1 MLHHKPVP
9 YKLLTEHLP
18 ESSGVYLMYAGNGQ
32 LLYVGKSKTIRSRV
46 RAHFHAPEERGMCR
60 QVRRVEARETAGELG
75 ALLLESELIKK
86 LKPMYN
92 RALRKTRRLIVAR
105 KALTP
110 QGYIK
115 VAIEAVST
123 MEAVGN
129 VAKSPRGGGER
140 RSALKGAGKRERE
153 ILGLFR
159 TRTQA
164 FEYLAEAAKEHKLC
178 LALLGLEQTRRHCFA
193 YHLHRCNGACMGEE
207 APEIYNARVEKA
219 FEQRRIQ
226 AWPYDGAVLIE
237 ESSPAISE
245 TFIVDHWCLLYSF
258 THSTTS
264 GDKPTFS
271 VKGSHYFD
279 YDAYKIIAGYMFDD
293 THAQT
298 IKHIPRS
305 ELSEML
311 KKLKAA

>member
-1 MLHHKPVP
+1 
-9 YKLLTEHLP
+9 LP
-18 ESSGVYLMYAGNGQ
+18 DTPGVYLMYASTGQ

-86 LKPMYN
+86 LRPMYN

-105 KALTP
+105 KVMTT
-110 QGYIK
+110 QGY
-115 VAIEAVST
+115 VRVTIEAVST
-123 MEAVGN
+123 IEAT
-129 VAKSPRGGGER
+129 KS
-140 RSALKGAGKRERE
+140 AGKSEGRGAKGERE

-164 FEYLAEAAKEHKLC
+164 AEFLSEAAKEHRLC

-193 YHLHRCNGACMGEE
+193 YHLHRCDGACMGEE
-207 APEIYNARVEKA
+207 APELYNARVEQA
-219 FEQRRIQ
+219 FEVRRIQ
-226 AWPYDGAVLIE
+226 AWPFDGAVLIE
-237 ESSPAISE
+237 ESSGDITE

-258 THSTTS
+258 THSKRS
-264 GDKPTFS
+264 DGKSSLS

-279 YDAYKIIAGYMFDD
+279 FDAYKILTGHIFTEANQ
-293 THAQT
+293 QT
-298 IKHIPRS
+298 IRQIPRR
-305 ELSEML
+305 ELAAL
-311 KKLKAA
+311 LRKLKAA